1 MKFSNLTLC
10 SFLATLLL
18 RAVSALAGNFLIH
31 DGDNVVFLGDSITEQ
46 RLYTTYIEAY
56 ALTRHPNWKL
66 TFRNVGW
73 GSETSWLRQRTHPD
87 EKMLFAADD
96 VTQQKMVQDSV
107 GRGLARD
114 VLPLKPTLVMVNFG
128 MNDHFG
134 QPFREDL
141 FRAFVRSQTEI
152 AHVLKAKG
160 ARVVFLTSQPIEDRR
175 PDPDK
180 EPHNQSLRKFFD
192 GLKEVAAK
200 TDAAFVDQFDP
211 YMTILLRE
219 RASNPPVYVGGGSDS
234 VHPGPV
240 GQMLM
245 TWALLKD
252 LGATATVS
260 RADINAGSEE
270 VLAAEKCRVGHLKT
284 TGGVVSFDRLDD
296 ALSMPIDERAESALK
311 LAPISEELNALEL
324 RVSGLAAKNYSVN
337 IDGEA
342 WAKVTATELAKGWNM
357 ADTAGPMT
365 KQGQEVLRLIFDKN
379 NLYFHRW
386 REIQLYDF
394 PAWAKGPE
402 LEAKRTTELV
412 RLDQK
417 LDEMEQKIDKARK
430 PKPHHFELRPEA
442 D

>member
-1 MKFSNLTLC
+1 
-10 SFLATLLL
+10 
-18 RAVSALAGNFLIH
+18 
-31 DGDNVVFLGDSITEQ
+31 
-46 RLYTTYIEAY
+46 
-56 ALTRHPNWKL
+56 
-66 TFRNVGW
+66 
-73 GSETSWLRQRTHPD
+73 
-87 EKMLFAADD
+87 
-96 VTQQKMVQDSV
+96 
-107 GRGLARD
+107 
-114 VLPLKPTLVMVNFG
+114 
-128 MNDHFG
+128 
-134 QPFREDL
+134 
-141 FRAFVRSQTEI
+141 
-152 AHVLKAKG
+152 
-160 ARVVFLTSQPIEDRR
+160 
-175 PDPDK
+175 
-180 EPHNQSLRKFFD
+180 LRKFFD